1 VNQDNKLA
9 WSALEYEDKVRNP
22 DWFWALGVI
31 VVATSVATIIF
42 GSYFFAALILI
53 SGGMLAYFAK
63 KEPRTIYYELNEH
76 GLKIGAQVYL
86 YENIK
91 SFHIETQTRPTLF
104 VKTERLFMPVLSIPI
119 NPDFAEEVEQI
130 LLGYNVTEEKMQEHP
145 SEKIMEF
152 LGF

>member
-1 VNQDNKLA
+1 MNEDNKLS
-9 WSALEYEDKVRNP
+9 WSALEYEHRERNP

-31 VVATSVATIIF
+31 VAATSIAAIIF
-42 GSYFFAALILI
+42 GNYFFAALLLI
-53 SGGMLAYFAK
+53 SGAMLAYFAK
-63 KEPRTIYYELNEH
+63 KEPRTIFYELNEF
-76 GLKIGAQVYL
+76 GLKIGEQVFL

-119 NPDFAEEVEQI
+119 NPDFADEVEQI
-130 LLGYNVTEEKMQEHP
+130 LLSYNIEEEKMQDHP
-145 SEKIMEF
+145 SEKIMDF